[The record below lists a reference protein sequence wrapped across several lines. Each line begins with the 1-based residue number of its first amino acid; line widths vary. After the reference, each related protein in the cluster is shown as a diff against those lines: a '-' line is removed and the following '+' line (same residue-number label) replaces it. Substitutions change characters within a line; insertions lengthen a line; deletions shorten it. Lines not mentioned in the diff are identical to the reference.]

1 MRRLLI
7 AGFVVACVASTGAD
21 SVVIPLV
28 DQADPI
34 LITNARLEFEDDIR
48 PVLVVSLENQTGG
61 VINTNEIWLNTLR
74 FYTNAEMAR
83 AGERKLWDCGL
94 GTFATSAKE
103 SRLVPP
109 RDRVELRVPFAPS
122 NCQHN
127 RDHEHFS
134 IEVSRI
140 GRRFSE
146 PTWKRAPGETA
157 RLLTA
162 AMPHP

>member
-7 AGFVVACVASTGAD
+7 AGFVVACVVSTGTD
-21 SVVIPLV
+21 SIVIPLV
-28 DQADPI
+28 DPSDPI
-34 LITNARLEFEDDIR
+34 LITSARLEFEDDIR
-48 PVLVVSLENQTGG
+48 PVLIVTLENQSGG
-61 VINTNEIWLNTLR
+61 VINTREVWLNTLR
-74 FYTNAEMAR
+74 FYTKGEMAR

-94 GTFATSAKE
+94 GFFAAGDKE
-103 SRLVPP
+103 SHAIAPKTRL
-109 RDRVELRVPFAPS
+109 ELRVPFATS

-134 IEVSRI
+134 IEVARI

-146 PTWKRAPGETA
+146 PTWKREAGVSA
-157 RLLTA
+157 RLLSA